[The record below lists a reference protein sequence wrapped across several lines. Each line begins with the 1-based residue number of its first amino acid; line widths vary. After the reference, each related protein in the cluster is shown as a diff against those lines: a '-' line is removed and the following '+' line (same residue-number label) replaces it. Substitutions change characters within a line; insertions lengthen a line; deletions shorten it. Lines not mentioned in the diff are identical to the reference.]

1 MSMKKIILF
10 AIIGLVILAV
20 IAGAILYFTVFRST
34 DEEKIVEIE
43 TFEFQLGKFTTNL
56 SDSRDF
62 FRGDIVIETSNKD
75 LLKEFEIQNAE
86 LRDRIIKIIITKKPN
101 EILSADGLQN
111 LRQEIIAAISDVID
125 TDEIT
130 NLFFIDYIIQ

>member
-1 MSMKKIILF
+1 MSIKKIVLF
-10 AIIGLVILAV
+10 AIIGLIVVGI
-20 IAGAILYFTVFRST
+20 IAGTILYFTIFRST

-75 LLKEFEIQNAE
+75 LLKEFETKNAE

-101 EILSADGLQN
+101 EMLSADGLQK
-111 LRQEIIAAISDVID
+111 LREEIIAAISDVID